1 MILKESTKTLLCGGA
16 IVEDET
22 VLTAAHCVEGYVLQ
36 VVVQTLP
43 KWKLIFDILCA
54 GSKHSIY

>member
-16 IVEDET
+16 IVEVDT

-36 VVVQTLP
+36 SERYAE
-43 KWKLIFDILCA
+43 WNF
-54 GSKHSIY
+54 